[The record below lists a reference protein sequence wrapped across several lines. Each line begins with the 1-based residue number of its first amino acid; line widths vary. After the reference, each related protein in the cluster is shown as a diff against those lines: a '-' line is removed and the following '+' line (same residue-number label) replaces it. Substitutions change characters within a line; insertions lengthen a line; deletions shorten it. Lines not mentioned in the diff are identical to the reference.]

1 MTNSI
6 IASNQLNV
14 TPNDQIWTKCD
25 YTKQLNLKAH
35 IHSKDCL
42 ILFNHMFEN
51 HLDHEK
57 IGQKIPIK

>member
-1 MTNSI
+1 MIKYEPNVI
-6 IASNQLNV
+6 ILS
-14 TPNDQIWTKCD
+14 
-25 YTKQLNLKAH
+25 LKAH

-57 IGQKIPIK
+57 LKY

>member
-1 MTNSI
+1 MALSRPINSMSLQMIKYEPNVI
-6 IASNQLNV
+6 ILS
-14 TPNDQIWTKCD
+14 
-25 YTKQLNLKAH
+25 LKAH